1 MELNKAGVSIEIAR
15 KYGLRIDSR
24 RKTVHQENVE
34 KLKKWFSK
42 FSKKKEETQKSKK
55 AREKSQ

>member
-1 MELNKAGVSIEIAR
+1 M
-15 KYGLRIDSR
+15 
-24 RKTVHQENVE
+24 NVE
-34 KLKKWFSK
+34 KLKKWISK